1 MKAGVP
7 CKHLLNTLS
16 KVKIS
21 ERAYVGWSWG
31 GNSFIAEGSEQ
42 VKVVIINATSFVLT
56 VESRK
61 SNYVG

>member
-1 MKAGVP
+1 MWDGAG
-7 CKHLLNTLS
+7 
-16 KVKIS
+16 
-21 ERAYVGWSWG
+21 E
-31 GNSFIAEGSEQ
+31 GNSFIAEGGEQ

>member
-1 MKAGVP
+1 MREPMWDGAG
-7 CKHLLNTLS
+7 
-16 KVKIS
+16 
-21 ERAYVGWSWG
+21 E

-42 VKVVIINATSFVLT
+42 VKVVINATSFVLT